1 MTPKIQS
8 PKAYALRLLNF
19 RDRSE
24 KEIREKLLQK
34 GYAEAE
40 TEETLEYLKGA
51 GFVDDSK
58 LARNLLIYLDSSKKM
73 GLRRVT
79 DTLKRRGI
87 PESIIEETLREVM
100 GDLQDELS
108 YGYSIEGEIKK
119 AKILIQKK
127 EESSL
132 KNYPLRV
139 KLNRLYGILNRRGFG
154 AETIKH
160 VLKEV
165 T

>member
-40 TEETLEYLKGA
+40 TEETLEYLKVS

-87 PESIIEETLREVM
+87 PESIIEETLSEVM
-100 GDLQDELS
+100 GDLNDELS
-108 YGYSIEGEIKK
+108 YGYTIEGEIKK

-132 KNYPLRV
+132 KKYPHRV
-139 KLNRLYGILNRRGFG
+139 KLNRLYGILNRRGFA

>member
-1 MTPKIQS
+1 MS
-8 PKAYALRLLNF
+8 PKAYALRILNF

-24 KEIREKLLQK
+24 KEIREKLLLK
-34 GYAEAE
+34 GYTETD
-40 TEETLEYLKGA
+40 TEETLKYLKGA
-51 GFVDDSK
+51 GFIDDYK
-58 LARNLLIYLDSSKKM
+58 LARNMLIYLDSAKKM

-87 PESIIEETLREVM
+87 PESVIEEMLGVVM

-108 YGYSIEGEIKK
+108 YGYTLEGELAK
-119 AKILIQKK
+119 AKILVQKK
-127 EESSL
+127 EENSL

-154 AETIKH
+154 AETIKQA
-160 VLKEV
+160 LKEV
-165 T
+165 S